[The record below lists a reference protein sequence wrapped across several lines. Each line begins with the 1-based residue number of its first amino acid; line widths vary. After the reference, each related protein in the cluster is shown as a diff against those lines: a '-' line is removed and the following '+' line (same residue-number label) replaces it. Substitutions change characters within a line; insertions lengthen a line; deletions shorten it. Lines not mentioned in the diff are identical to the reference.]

1 MLLDIIFLFRKISD
15 EDIWG
20 GSASL
25 AFYLLLSFFPFL
37 IALVSMLALVPV
49 EASQLFDIMEH
60 FLPENVM
67 WIMRQNADVFKGGGK
82 GIMSIGFISAVWISS
97 KGVKALMRS
106 LNKSYHTFDKR
117 PLWKRYAVSVGITLA
132 LAVGIIISVFLYV
145 FSNRLIA
152 MIKLPMAAE
161 LVLDHMRSVFLY
173 IAMVAVMAVIFKI
186 VPDKKIKFRKVIP
199 GALTTG
205 IIWVIATI
213 GFGIYIGFKGTFN
226 NFYGT
231 LGGVI
236 ALMVWLYLIS
246 FSVLFGNAINSYRL
260 ESYNYD

>member
-1 MLLDIIFLFRKISD
+1 MFFHIIFLYRKICD

-20 GSASL
+20 SSASL

-37 IALVSMLALVPV
+37 IALVSMLSLVPV
-49 EASQLFDIMEH
+49 EPSQLFDIMDN

-67 WIMRQNADVFKGGGK
+67 WIMRQNSDIIESGGK
-82 GIMSIGFISAVWISS
+82 GIISIGFLSAVCIAS
-97 KGVKALMRS
+97 KGIKALMRS
-106 LNKSYHTFDKR
+106 LNKSYHTFDRR
-117 PLWKRYAVSVGITLA
+117 PLWKRYAVSISITLA

-152 MIKLPMAAE
+152 MVKLPVAAE
-161 LVLDHMRSVFLY
+161 LVLDHLRSLFLY
-173 IAMVAVMAVIFKI
+173 IAMVAVMAVIFKV
-186 VPDKKIKFRKVIP
+186 VPDKKIKFRKVIF

-205 IIWVIATI
+205 IIWVVATI
-213 GFGIYIGFKGTFN
+213 GFGIYMNARGAFD

-231 LGGVI
+231 LGSVI

-260 ESYNYD
+260 ESCNYD